1 MPIRKSVTLRTIA
14 GKLGL
19 TVQTVS
25 KALKGKPGMSE
36 ATRQLVVRT
45 AEKLGYYTPEQIRS
59 LRADRISPYPNG
71 ALRFLLVLSH
81 HSAPFNKLLL
91 EGLHERFSS
100 FGHTVES
107 LLLPGN
113 LGDKEVLAWIEEKE
127 LAFADGVFIAP
138 SIHQEAGERAL
149 MELPSPRILFGFP
162 PPGVRID
169 SVIWDVYE
177 AAYQAVSYLRELG
190 HERIMYVGDIR
201 RQRGYILRW
210 QAFSLAMEKHGLPVM
225 PELHS
230 TGPRDGEWARQLK
243 SRIAEHRPT
252 AIVCGID
259 DEVAPV
265 YALCGEIGLRVP
277 EDISFVGIV
286 NEQPDSL
293 PPIARPLLPIRET
306 GFRAAD
312 RMLWRIANPTRPFEH
327 IRLQSD
333 WSDGSTV
340 AAPPQEGKFEIR
352 KV

>member
-1 MPIRKSVTLRTIA
+1 MPIRKAVTLRTIA
-14 GKLGL
+14 SELGL

-59 LRADRISPYPNG
+59 LKADLIAPYPNG

-81 HSAPFNKLLL
+81 ESASFNKLLL
-91 EGLHERFSS
+91 AGLHERFSA

-107 LLLPGN
+107 LLLPASLRG
-113 LGDKEVLAWIEEKE
+113 KEIVEWMDEQE
-127 LAFADGVFIAP
+127 LALADGVFIAP
-138 SIHQEAGERAL
+138 SISQEAGEQAL
-149 MELPSPRILFGFP
+149 MALPVPRILFGFP
-162 PPGVRID
+162 PPGIRID

-177 AAYQAVSYLRELG
+177 AAYQAVAYLRGLG

-210 QAFSLAMEKHGLPVM
+210 QAFLLAMEKHGLTIS
-225 PELHS
+225 PEEHS
-230 TGPRDGEWARQLK
+230 TEPRDATWLVRLRARL
-243 SRIAEHRPT
+243 AERRPT

-259 DEVAPV
+259 DEVEPL
-265 YALCGEIGLRVP
+265 YELCRELGLRIP

-286 NEQPDSL
+286 NEQPPNL
-293 PPIARPLLPIRET
+293 PEVARPQLPILET

-327 IRLQSD
+327 IRLQCD
-333 WSDGSTV
+333 WIAGSTT
-340 AAPPQEGKFEIR
+340 AAPPAR
-352 KV
+352 